1 MKMSLTSFE
10 RCSNLLK
17 EDFHM
22 TAESIQ
28 LTAAA
33 LYDGGWT
40 SDDREWLMDEY
51 KLTPIES
58 DLICQELRWIED
70 EN

>member
-1 MKMSLTSFE
+1 MSLTSFE
-10 RCSNLLK
+10 RCSSFLK
-17 EDFHM
+17 EELKM

-33 LYDGGWT
+33 LHDGGWT

-51 KLTPIES
+51 KLTPLEA

-70 EN
+70 ED

>member
-17 EDFHM
+17 EDFYM
-22 TAESIQ
+22 TAENIQ
-28 LTAAA
+28 AMATA

-51 KLTPIES
+51 KLTPEEA
-58 DLICQELRWIED
+58 DLICQEIRWIED
-70 EN
+70 EQ